1 MDELLFLWIHY
12 SSISLQIYKKKW
24 AFNYFQVKC
33 SIFVRSIIA
42 LRQRSR
48 HSLFQTP
55 SEPNASLFLA

>member
-1 MDELLFLWIHY
+1 MNYYFYGYITQVF
-12 SSISLQIYKKKW
+12 LQIYKKKW

-33 SIFVRSIIA
+33 PIFVCSIIA
-42 LRQRSR
+42 LRQRFR

>member
-1 MDELLFLWIHY
+1 MNYYFYGYITQVFLY
-12 SSISLQIYKKKW
+12 KSIKKW

-42 LRQRSR
+42 LRQRFR